1 MKKLYFLNEKERER
15 ISNLHNKNVKEK
27 YLVTEE
33 KQLLNENWMA
43 WAVRALPFLMRNSK
57 TGNPSAPVSLPNGG
71 TAPSA
76 SVLSTILSNPTTLGW
91 LKGLGLVGLAGL
103 AWEYMPGKR
112 RPEEEGRNREVYE
125 NYVVKCDFLI
135 ENKDLSEADI
145 DRKARK
151 IYNYIGK
158 VIYHLTPE
166 QAAYLAAEIKD
177 MKTAGNYCAVDKKFM
192 NIVKTE
198 GTGSSWD
205 ASGYNFMH
213 EIISHV
219 FYENAAFENSFI
231 SPLSYLKGW
240 SAKIP
245 TNFTSSTKSNISW
258 ANSNLTENPNPSND
272 FNCVKYAYKENSSP
286 FRGGNAKYVDKKFLT
301 DPNDS
306 NKLSNLYYYYG
317 KELRYFSDGKWQD
330 RKDLSK
336 NGEYR
341 CGPGEGIES
350 IIISGKESSTK
361 KEGGGGVIPTPSPSL
376 NCNQLGKTKISFSQL
391 SELRKLIGS
400 NETDSSLTQREINLI
415 FEKIKM

>member
-1 MKKLYFLNEKERER
+1 MKKIYFLNEKERER

-33 KQLLNENWMA
+33 KQLLSESWMA
-43 WAVRALPFLMRNSK
+43 WATRFLPWILGNKNS
-57 TGNPSAPVSLPNGG
+57 SAPVPLPNG
-71 TAPSA
+71 TQAPAKSIWDA
-76 SVLSTILSNPTTLGW
+76 ISKNKNLMGL
-91 LKGLGLVGLAGL
+91 LKGAGLLGLAGL

-125 NYVVKCDFLI
+125 NYVVKCDYLI
-135 ENKDLSEADI
+135 ENKDLEDSDV

-151 IYNYIGK
+151 IYNFIGK

-166 QAAYLAAEIKD
+166 QATYLAAEIRD

-192 NIVKTE
+192 DIVKTE

-205 ASGYNFMH
+205 ASGYYYMH
-213 EIISHV
+213 EIVSHV
-219 FYENAAFENSFI
+219 FYENAAFEKSFI

-240 SAKIP
+240 TAKRP
-245 TNFTSSTKSNISW
+245 PNFTGSSKTNTFW

-272 FNCVKYAYKENSSP
+272 FNCVKFAYKENSSP

-301 DPNDS
+301 DPNDTS
-306 NKLSNLYYYYG
+306 KLSNLYYYYG
-317 KELRYFSDGKWQD
+317 KELRYFSDGRWQD

-350 IIISGKESSTK
+350 IIISGKENKS
-361 KEGGGGVIPTPSPSL
+361 GGGGGTPIPTPSVD
-376 NCNQLGKTKISFSQL
+376 CTQLGRTKLTSSQL
-391 SELRKLIGS
+391 SELRTIINS
-400 NETDSSLTQREINLI
+400 TETNSSFSQREINLI
-415 FEKIKM
+415 FEKLKM